1 MMFLM
6 IYVDFM
12 TVLLRIIYF
21 MLPPQVWSYFVT
33 PNERGISD
41 LASSFHFT
49 RPDDS

>member
-21 MLPPQVWSYFVT
+21 MLPRLAWSYFVT
-33 PNERGISD
+33 PNERGIFRLRFVFS
-41 LASSFHFT
+41 LPSA
-49 RPDDS
+49 